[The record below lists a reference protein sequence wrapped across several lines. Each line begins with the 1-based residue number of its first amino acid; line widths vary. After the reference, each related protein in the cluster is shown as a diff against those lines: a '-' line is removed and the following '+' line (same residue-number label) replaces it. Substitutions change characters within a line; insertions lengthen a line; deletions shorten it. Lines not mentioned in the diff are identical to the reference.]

1 MVLIEREE
9 ESWKGI
15 CVYAYTLLI
24 VIYSEGKVF
33 RDL

>member
-9 ESWKGI
+9 DRVGKI
-15 CVYAYTLLI
+15 YVFMHIHLI